1 MEPDRS
7 RLYRENLMATD
18 PRDKHFRMGV
28 KPPRQRKKRLNKD
41 GTPHTGNPHKESA
54 SNEAEPAGSGEPA
67 TAD

>member
-1 MEPDRS
+1 
-7 RLYRENLMATD
+7 MATD
-18 PRDKHFRMGV
+18 PRDKHFRMGA

-54 SNEAEPAGSGEPA
+54 SNEAKPAGSGEPA